1 MTEEAALEKKRY
13 ECLEDLEI
21 GSATSKK
28 LRELGFHTVES
39 LAMGV
44 NSQSAF
50 MHAPPV
56 HPRRRTAEDAADRP
70 TFDDGKQHVG

>member
-28 LRELGFHTVES
+28 LRELGLHTVES
-39 LAMGV
+39 LAM
-44 NSQSAF
+44 A
-50 MHAPPV
+50 
-56 HPRRRTAEDAADRP
+56 TAKELDQAGISKKRLWS
-70 TFDDGKQHVG
+70 